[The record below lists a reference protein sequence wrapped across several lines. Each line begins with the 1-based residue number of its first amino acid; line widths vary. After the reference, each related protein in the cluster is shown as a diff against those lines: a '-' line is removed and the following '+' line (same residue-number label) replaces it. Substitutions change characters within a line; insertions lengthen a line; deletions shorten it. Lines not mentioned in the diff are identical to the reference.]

1 MNRPIG
7 VLSILG
13 LLSII
18 VLALLMFTGVINFV
32 NNFKYLVLLSSVF
45 LTLFSLGWFVHH
57 QELSRLLFVLV
68 FILLAIPLI
77 FPIMGLIEPDLLLEL
92 WKVFVGG
99 SIFQIGTGIFTI
111 LGGFIKK
118 GLNQSQKILS
128 LLNYAVFLFLSS
140 VLILNIESLMNVRV
154 FVIVGGIAS
163 LLSVLLVITR
173 KPTISL

>member
-7 VLSILG
+7 LLSILG

-68 FILLAIPLI
+68 FIVLAIPLI

-99 SIFQIGTGIFTI
+99 SIFQIG
-111 LGGFIKK
+111 K

-128 LLNYAVFLFLSS
+128 ILNYAVFLFLSS